1 MKKKGFHFYW
11 EEGNKKSPEIS
22 IDLPDFSKDEI
33 SVSIENGFIN
43 VAAEKKVS
51 RKEKGKNFYREEAFQ
66 KSFKRSM
73 SLPDG
78 ISPEDMEVKVKDGS
92 VKIKKKKRK
101 AVLS

>member
-51 RKEKGKNFYREEAFQ
+51 RKEKGKGFYREEAFQ
-66 KSFKRSM
+66 CSFRRSM
-73 SLPDG
+73 LLPDNVNPDDLE
-78 ISPEDMEVKVKDGS
+78 IKVEDGS
-92 VKIKKKKRK
+92 VKIRKKKKALQR
-101 AVLS
+101 